1 MVVLLA
7 PRRLFSVDHDL
18 AVEQYAKRPCQ
29 RLLASFPFG
38 RFYPAESRLLLRD
51 LLQQPHHADHGV
63 VVERDGI
70 DVGTAPASASPLFA
84 ENKLEAASGGV
95 SIVGIIR
102 LGVGSGQFPDLRV
115 RGAVVDGALAL
126 EELFKSFLRIAEGL
140 ERIPSHV
147 LGPASVRVLEQEY
160 HFGADDSPGF
170 GLFG

>member
-38 RFYPAESRLLLRD
+38 RFYPAEVRLLLRD
-51 LLQQPHHADHGV
+51 LLQQAHHADHGV
-63 VVERDGI
+63 VIESDGI
-70 DVGTAPASASPLFA
+70 DVGTAPTAAWPLFA
-84 ENKLEAASGGV
+84 ENELEAAPGGIA
-95 SIVGIIR
+95 IVGIIR

-126 EELFKSFLRIAEGL
+126 GEFFKSFLCIVECL
-140 ERIPSHV
+140 E
-147 LGPASVRVLEQEY
+147 
-160 HFGADDSPGF
+160 
-170 GLFG
+170 